1 MSVFD
6 IVDVDVDATV
16 ASCVCPTPKPKPKRK
31 RQLDG
36 PTRVIGGW
44 EAAGMRSRSWS
55 RSVGWTL
62 KGRPEGGGAIGSV
75 ANQRVADAEEVVM
88 I

>member
-1 MSVFD
+1 MVYQPEGALRERRGPGPEAVCMSVFD
-6 IVDVDVDATV
+6 IVDVDADATV

-44 EAAGMRSRSWS
+44 EAAGVRSRS
-55 RSVGWTL
+55 RSVG
-62 KGRPEGGGAIGSV
+62 GREA
-75 ANQRVADAEEVVM
+75 
-88 I
+88 